1 LYYPMEI
8 LSVSLKNFKSH
19 SDRHVVFQPGTNA
32 ICGENGAGKT
42 SILEAIAWTLF
53 NYRGAYRTED
63 LIRNGAASAQVMIAF
78 VSSRDQRTYE
88 ISRCTRA
95 GYTLFDPQV
104 GEKLDYTR
112 IEDEVMPWLRQHFG
126 VAPGTDLGKLFA
138 NTIGVPQGTFTA
150 DFLLATEKRKPI
162 FDTILKV
169 EEYRQA
175 NQELLSLEKY
185 AKVEVER
192 LDRDIAQYDEAL
204 DELTELEPRRE
215 QLHAEIDR
223 IQAELQQWHTQL
235 AALQTERDRLGSQA
249 SQLQTLTAAVA
260 QLTIRIQ
267 AQQQQVD
274 RDQAELTEAEAAAQK
289 CIDHREDYQ
298 AVTQADVALQALE
311 QSRRHQQALMQQRQR
326 EADRLAKLQTQAATL
341 THQLATLAAARVE
354 ITQLGPLAAQQTQ
367 LEQQHQEVQH
377 QLQTCQHWHQTIATQ
392 TTQQQQLSD
401 RQAELQRQITATAAL
416 QSVVDQIPAL
426 EQQQHRYQQQLS
438 RVAAAAQFEA
448 ELHRIVAQAQ
458 HSGDRHHSQTQTAA
472 AALQDIQTAVPA
484 LAAPVQQILTTLASG
499 STLHTEFVTE
509 LQRILDDLKEQV
521 SPAKLTQQVQTIT
534 ALLSTARQQQAQ
546 LFKLESLLAER
557 DRLGQQSVELT
568 AAIAQLQTQLAG
580 EPALQAH
587 RAQLVQTLAELDNP
601 KGRQQ
606 LLQRQLQAQPHLEEQ
621 QQALQVQVEGM
632 AAAIAQLDHQLA
644 SFQDLTAQIE
654 IQQQQRRTH
663 HAGYQIYLEY
673 QQLANSRRL
682 RREQLQTTTTQL
694 QTLQQS
700 FTPLNEQLTA
710 LSQGYDPNQ
719 FQTIQTA
726 YEAASHQK
734 NYLSGSLP
742 EMVKRLEE
750 LDRQRAKLQTV
761 QAKRTVAQTE
771 LKRRSKVD
779 RFIRFARKVYK
790 EAGPRITERYVHS
803 ISHEADRL
811 FRELLNRPN
820 VGLEWTRDYE
830 ILVQEGAHSH
840 RMVNL
845 SGGEQM
851 CAALAVR
858 LALLKVLADIDIA
871 FFDEPTTNMD
881 RPRRQHLA
889 EAIANIKT
897 FRQLFV
903 ISHDDT
909 FENVTENVILIER
922 EN

>member
-1 LYYPMEI
+1 MEI

-42 SILEAIAWTLF
+42 SILEAIAWALF

-63 LIRNGAASAQVMIAF
+63 LIRNGAASAQVIITF

-88 ISRCTRA
+88 VSRCTRA
-95 GYTLFDPQV
+95 GYTLSDPQL

-112 IEDEVMPWLRQHFG
+112 IEDEVLPWLRQQFG

-150 DFLLATEKRKPI
+150 DFLLSTEKRKPI
-162 FDTILKV
+162 FDAILKV

-175 NQELLSLEKY
+175 NQQLLSLEKY
-185 AKVEVER
+185 AKVEIEH
-192 LDRDIAQYDEAL
+192 LERDIAQYDEAL

-215 QLHAEIDR
+215 QLRTDIERLHTEV
-223 IQAELQQWHTQL
+223 QQWQTQVE
-235 AALQTERDRLGSQA
+235 ALQAERDRLTVQA
-249 SQLQTLTAAVA
+249 TQLQALSTEVA
-260 QLTIRIQ
+260 QITTRIQ
-267 AQQQQVD
+267 AQQQLYD
-274 RDQAELTEAEAAAQK
+274 RGHVELVEAEAAAQR
-289 CIDHREDYQ
+289 CIDHRDAYQ
-298 AVTQADVALQALE
+298 AVIQANEALEGLEQARRTQA
-311 QSRRHQQALMQQRQR
+311 SLMQQRQR
-326 EADRLAKLQTQAATL
+326 EAEQLAGLNTQVATL
-341 THQLATLAAARVE
+341 THQLETLAIARQE
-354 ITQLGPLAAQQTQ
+354 IAQLEPLIAQQTH
-367 LEQQHQEVQH
+367 LEQQHQTVQQ
-377 QLQTCQHWHQTIATQ
+377 QLQLCQSWRQAI
-392 TTQQQQLSD
+392 TTQQTQERHLHD

-416 QSVVDQIPAL
+416 RSIVDQIPDL
-426 EQQQHRYQQQLS
+426 EQQHQRYQQQLS

-448 ELHRIVAQAQ
+448 EIHSIVAQAQ
-458 HSGDRHHSQTQTAA
+458 QGGDRYRRETHAA
-472 AALQDIQTAVPA
+472 TLALHEIQETVPA
-484 LAAPVQQILTTLASG
+484 LAVSVQHVLTALDSG
-499 STLHTEFVTE
+499 RMLHTEFVTE
-509 LQRILDDLKEQV
+509 LQRILADLQEQV
-521 SPAKLTQQVQTIT
+521 STAKLEQQLQTVA
-534 ALLSTARQQQAQ
+534 ALLSTARQQQTQ
-546 LFKLESLLAER
+546 VFKLEALIAER
-557 DRLGQQSVELT
+557 DRVLQQSTEVS
-568 AAIAQLQTQLAG
+568 AAIAQLLQQLEAEPTLQAQRTQL
-580 EPALQAH
+580 EQELAH
-587 RAQLVQTLAELDNP
+587 LDNP
-601 KGRQQ
+601 RGRQR
-606 LLQRQLQAQPHLEEQ
+606 LLQRQLQAQPQLEEQ
-621 QQALQVQVEGM
+621 QQRLQVQVQERT
-632 AAAIAQLDHQLA
+632 AAIAHLDHQLA
-644 SFQDLTAQIE
+644 GFQDLTAQVE
-654 IQQQQRRTH
+654 AQQHQRTTH
-663 HAGYQIYLEY
+663 QAGYQIYLEY
-673 QQLANSRRL
+673 QQLANTRRL
-682 RREQLQTTTTQL
+682 RREQLETTAAHL
-694 QTLQQS
+694 ETLRQELA
-700 FTPLNEQLTA
+700 PLTDQLTT
-710 LSQGYDPNQ
+710 LSQGYDPEQ

-726 YEAASHQK
+726 YEAASHEK
-734 NYLSGSLP
+734 NYRSGSLP

-750 LDRQRAKLQTV
+750 LDRQCARLEIVQTKRIAA
-761 QAKRTVAQTE
+761 QAD

-830 ILVQEGAHSH
+830 IIVQEGANAR
-840 RMVNL
+840 RMINL

-922 EN
+922 ET